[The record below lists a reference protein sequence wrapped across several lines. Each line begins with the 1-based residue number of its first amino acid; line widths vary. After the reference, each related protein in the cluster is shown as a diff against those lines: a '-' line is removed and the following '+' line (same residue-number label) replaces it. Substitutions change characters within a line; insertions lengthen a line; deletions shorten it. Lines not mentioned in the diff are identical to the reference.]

1 MAERNPLRLGKI
13 SSVKTSKETAEVV
26 YEDRENT
33 SADLPFLAWGQW
45 EPKVGD
51 RVLVGSLSTSSG
63 SAVILGPIGGL
74 PNKRL
79 KVDDLQAQVKNL
91 QDQIDNLDRRVRALG
106 G

>member
-13 SSVKTSKETAEVV
+13 SSVKKSSETAEVV

-51 RVLVGSLSTSSG
+51 RVLVGSLSTGSG

-74 PNKRL
+74 PDKRL
-79 KVDDLQAQVKNL
+79 KVDDLQ
-91 QDQIDNLDRRVRALG
+91 DQIDKLDRRVRALG

>member
-13 SSVKTSKETAEVV
+13 SSVKKSKETAEVV

-51 RVLVGSLSTSSG
+51 RVLVGSLSTGSG

-79 KVDDLQAQVKNL
+79 KVDDLQ
-91 QDQIDNLDRRVRALG
+91 DQINKLKDRVTALENRW
-106 G
+106 

>member
-13 SSVKTSKETAEVV
+13 SSVKKSKETAEVV

-51 RVLVGSLSTSSG
+51 RVLVGSLSTGSG

-74 PNKRL
+74 PNNRL
-79 KVDDLQAQVKNL
+79 KVDDLQ
-91 QDQIDNLDRRVRALG
+91 DQINKLKDRVTALENRW
-106 G
+106 